1 MRCRLEQLRGQF
13 ICIHSAAVAAAAA
26 LRVVITACCC
36 FSFCYVDIVRG
47 FTTEYLD
54 LLLIDYNYNVRC
66 CTTYEMYLYTCYVL
80 FCCCSVVRCYIAAML
95 LLQLPLLAAVVRH
108 RVPDGKICF
117 RGSLHL
123 IPVFYFSSFHYELF
137 SMYPLAVLSHL
148 QRRFVPSS
156 IINIIHPR

>member
-80 FCCCSVVRCYIAAML
+80 FLLLLCSALLYCSNAVAAAAAACCCCSSSCAGWQNLFPWFIASNSSVL
-95 LLQLPLLAAVVRH
+95 FLFIPLRIIFN
-108 RVPDGKICF
+108 VPLGCTVAF
-117 RGSLHL
+117 TA
-123 IPVFYFSSFHYELF
+123 PVCT
-137 SMYPLAVLSHL
+137 
-148 QRRFVPSS
+148 
-156 IINIIHPR
+156 